1 MTKLPYFESAIS
13 AGGFY
18 VRTRI
23 QSESAF
29 SSIRTAVRQ
38 LDPSL
43 PVTGLRTL
51 DDQLDRSLV
60 NERLLAI
67 LASAFAALAILLA
80 VVGLYGVMSFV
91 VSRRTREIGIR
102 LALGAS
108 RSEAV
113 WLIIREAA
121 IMVAAGLA
129 MALPAVWALGRLIE
143 NQLFGLRAT
152 DGSTVAA
159 AAVLIALVALGAS
172 ALPVSQ
178 SLAPASWQAQMVKQ
192 LSGVTVTDPLTT
204 LVITLLLI
212 FVALLACWIPARR
225 AARVDPLEAL
235 RYE

>member
-1 MTKLPYFESAIS
+1 
-13 AGGFY
+13 
-18 VRTRI
+18 
-23 QSESAF
+23 
-29 SSIRTAVRQ
+29 
-38 LDPSL
+38 
-43 PVTGLRTL
+43 
-51 DDQLDRSLV
+51 
-60 NERLLAI
+60 
-67 LASAFAALAILLA
+67 
-80 VVGLYGVMSFV
+80 MSFV

-152 DGSTVAA
+152 DGSTIAA

-192 LSGVTVTDPLTT
+192 LYGVTVTDPLTT